1 VNGYNLYTSFFSESD
16 VDDKNK
22 RVNQD
27 LFQYLCIHFCVIN
40 MAFGFI
46 FSYILQPRVWK
57 VSDVM
62 ASLSLSPA
70 RRWAGRLRISGL
82 QASLGISFCLKH
94 FV

>member
-1 VNGYNLYTSFFSESD
+1 M
-16 VDDKNK
+16 
-22 RVNQD
+22 NQD

-40 MAFGFI
+40 TAFGFI
-46 FSYILQPRVWK
+46 FSYILHPRVWK
-57 VSDVM
+57 ISDVM

-94 FV
+94 LCKRRENGAELILNILMIVINAVL